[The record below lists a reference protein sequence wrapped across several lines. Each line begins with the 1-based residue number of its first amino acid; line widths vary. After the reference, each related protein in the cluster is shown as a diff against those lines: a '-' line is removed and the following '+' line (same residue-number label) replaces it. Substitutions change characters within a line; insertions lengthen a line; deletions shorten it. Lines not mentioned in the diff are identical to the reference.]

1 MLLSRNADLTAK
13 YYSLFMAKSDIK
25 NIIQGTSILFE
36 TFRFVLVNICK
47 KKYLAEDQKIFTYT
61 AQVTL
66 NKMYKLG
73 KDG

>member
-36 TFRFVLVNICK
+36 TFRFVLVNVCK
-47 KKYLAEDQKIFTYT
+47 KNI
-61 AQVTL
+61 
-66 NKMYKLG
+66 
-73 KDG
+73 